1 MERVNRILNH
11 TKYQEY
17 LNRIRECE
25 KDRIFCH
32 HDMVHFL
39 DVARIAYLMDLTENL
54 NIGKERIYTAAL
66 LHDIG
71 RFVQYEK
78 GIPHEIAS
86 AELAPEIL
94 RDCGYSEEEIP
105 EIIDAIKSH
114 RNKFIKDEQSLR
126 GIIYRADKLSRSC
139 FGCAAE
145 KECDWSKE
153 KKNLQIYL

>member
-1 MERVNRILNH
+1 MERVNQILVH
-11 TKYQEY
+11 PKYQEY
-17 LNRIRECE
+17 IEKIRECE

-32 HDMVHFL
+32 HDMAHFC
-39 DVARIAYLMDLTENL
+39 DVARIAYLIDLTEQI

-71 RFVQYEK
+71 RFIQYEK

-94 RDCGYSEEEIP
+94 KDCGYSEEEIP

-114 RNKFIKDEQSLR
+114 RNKLIKDERTLR